1 MEKPE
6 FDKKYNALDKVDREM
21 LQITALIYEPTM
33 ITELLKCITQCGFLK
48 ELKHQ
53 EKLKAIRKFEHH
65 FMDSVESKLF
75 INRDIIDFIV
85 KDHCLKNPAL
95 NFYREQISSM
105 YPVKENRYNFF
116 RDNYDINRIIRDF
129 RIAFLADDKNE
140 LEQVFKLNEDA
151 GRKGSTRAALYLGLF
166 HSKFSTGL
174 MQQIPDEYKLKILEA
189 FYNAQQ
195 LKEVVSYI
203 EEHAGTIQDVA
214 LRSQMFDML
223 ADAYFRRGELEKLS
237 GLIKKKDVTPGFYS
251 PSIQFLQ
258 GNITK
263 AKKLYISEIQNKLGR
278 SKRMYCPPGIHGVY
292 FVLAMLATEEF
303 DDYFL
308 LSAINKGTKDNG
320 DVYQVFKAYVGLKT
334 GDDNYLNIDF
344 NYYHFSLYET
354 PAACLLMWM
363 IDKELL
369 HEKRLKDLAESK
381 KFAKRADCE
390 YLAYQYHT
398 VLTLVDK
405 KYKPS
410 PDEEKEYANL
420 SNKYMSNKYLDLS
433 TLFKEEAEW
442 KKSFKLLKNIAL
454 ESGARKVAK
463 GQSERLVWLVRHGG
477 SCLSFYPKEQV
488 IGKDGK
494 WSKGRPVALK
504 RMMFDKVNCMSPID
518 KQIAACISKEQ
529 FSTWGRYYDIEYV
542 LNTNKAMPYFL
553 KHPYLFLNDS
563 PTTPVELYKEEL
575 QLIVKK
581 RDREFEISF
590 PHDFETEGI
599 LVIRET
605 PSRFKVIEVTD
616 IQMRIAKA
624 LGKEHKLVIP
634 KETGPELKSII
645 GGLSAMIT
653 VHSDIKGGGDAKIAS
668 IKADTKPHIHLLPV
682 GEGVRAEFFVRPFKD
697 TGQYCKPGQ
706 GGKTVISE
714 VKGKQKQAIR
724 NLSKEIDSAAH
735 IISRCPSLAVR
746 GNYNDVFN
754 FETPEECLEAL
765 LDLQEIKDDIT
776 IEWPEGETL
785 RVGRKYSMSDMNV
798 AITMSDDWFDIDASI
813 KIDEDIVLSMQQLF
827 ESASRSRFVEL
838 SNGEFVALTNDLR
851 HKIEELLSY
860 TYSAKGKPKIH
871 PLNVLAVDELLG
883 DFNAKYDKH
892 WKKQLKKAEDSL
904 SFQPELPSTFQ
915 AELRPYQLDGYK
927 WLSRLANWGVGACL
941 ADDMGLGKTIQ
952 ALAVILE
959 RASTGPTLVV
969 APASV
974 CINWINESNK
984 FAPTLNTIL
993 FGPKD
998 RKEVINNL
1006 KPFDLIVCSYGLLL
1020 QESELISEVQ
1030 WTTTVLDEAQAIKNF
1045 KAKRTKA
1052 ALDLKSEF
1060 KLITTGTPVE
1070 NRLSEL
1076 WTLFNFLNPALLG
1089 TQQDFSAKFAV
1100 PIERDN
1106 DTKMRNSLK
1115 KTVRPFLL
1123 RRTKNQVLEELP
1135 PKTEINISIEMST
1148 EESAFYEALRRSSVA
1163 QIESMKDKKGGAV
1176 HLRILAELTKL
1187 RRACCHPALITKEI
1201 NIESSKLSMFIE
1213 IVNGLIGNMH
1223 KALVFS
1229 QFTGYLSIIRDTC
1242 DKMGIKYQYLDGAT
1256 SMKERQ
1262 KRVDAFQ
1269 AGDGD
1274 IFLISLKAGGV
1285 GLNLTAADYVIH
1297 MDPWWNPAV
1306 EDQASDRAHR
1316 IGQQRPVTV
1325 YRFVTKGTVEEKIIA
1340 LHKSKRELVDSLLD
1354 GADISGK
1361 MPANELMAL
1370 IN

>member
-6 FDKKYNALDKVDREM
+6 FDEKYNALDIVSREM
-21 LQITALIYEPTM
+21 LQIIALIYEPST
-33 ITELLKCITQCGFLK
+33 ITELLKCITKCGFLI

-53 EKLKAIRKFEHH
+53 KKFKAIRKLEYDFL
-65 FMDSVESKLF
+65 DSAEGKLF
-75 INRDIIDFIV
+75 ISWNIIDFIV
-85 KDHCLKNPAL
+85 KEHCLKNPAL
-95 NFYREQISSM
+95 NLYRKQISSI
-105 YPVKENRYNFF
+105 YPVKESRYDSFQ
-116 RDNYDINRIIRDF
+116 DKYYINRIIREF
-129 RIAFLADDKNE
+129 RIAFFADDKNE

-151 GRKGSTRAALYLGLF
+151 GREGTTRQALYLGLF

-174 MQQIPDEYKLKILEA
+174 MQQIPDEYKPGILGT
-189 FYNAQQ
+189 FYHEQQ
-195 LKEVVSYI
+195 AEEVVSYL
-203 EEHAGTIQDVA
+203 EGHTGTIQDA
-214 LRSQMFDML
+214 FPRDQMFNML
-223 ADAYFRRGELEKLS
+223 ADAYFEHAELEKLTR
-237 GLIKKKDVTPGFYS
+237 LIKNKDIIPGFYS
-251 PSIQFLQ
+251 PSIEFLQ

-263 AKKLYISEIQNKLGR
+263 AKKLYISEIQRILGR
-278 SKRMYCPPGIHGVY
+278 SKKMYCPPEMHGVY
-292 FVLAMLATEEF
+292 FVLAMMAAGEF
-303 DDYFL
+303 DDNL
-308 LSAINKGTKDNG
+308 LHSTLNRGIKEYS
-320 DVYQVFKAYVGLKT
+320 DVYRVFKAYVDVKT
-334 GDDNYLNIDF
+334 GVRNYFDGDF
-344 NYYHFSLYET
+344 DRYHFSLHEA
-354 PAACLLMWM
+354 PAACILMWV
-363 IDKELL
+363 IDKNLL
-369 HEKRLKDLAESK
+369 HARILKNLAEFK
-381 KFAKRADCE
+381 KVAKTAGCE

-398 VLTLVDK
+398 VLTIVDK
-405 KYKPS
+405 KYKLS
-410 PDEEKEYANL
+410 PNEEKEYA
-420 SNKYMSNKYLDLS
+420 KMGDKYLDLT

-442 KKSFKLLKNIAL
+442 KRSFKLLKNIVL
-454 ESGARKVAK
+454 ESSGKKTAKVDK
-463 GQSERLVWLVRHGG
+463 GQSERLVWFVKYTGA
-477 SCLSFYPKEQV
+477 CLCFYPKEQV
-488 IGKDGK
+488 IGKNGK
-494 WSKGRPVALK
+494 WSKGRPIALK
-504 RMMFDKVNCMSPID
+504 RMALDKVSCMGPVD

-529 FSTWGRYYDIEYV
+529 FSTWGHYYEVEYR
-542 LNTNKAMPYFL
+542 LDSNRAMPYFL

-581 RDREFEISF
+581 RDSGFEILF
-590 PHDFETEGI
+590 PHDFETEGM

-616 IQMRIAKA
+616 AQMRIAKA
-624 LGKEHKLVIP
+624 LGKEHKLALP
-634 KETGPELKSII
+634 KETGPELKNII

-653 VHSDIKGGGDAKIAS
+653 VHSDIKGGGEAKIDS
-668 IKADTKPHIHLLPV
+668 IKADTRPHIHLLPV
-682 GEGVRAEFFVRPFKD
+682 GVGIRAEFFVRPFKD

-714 VKGKQKQAIR
+714 IKGKQKQAIR
-724 NLSKEIDSAAH
+724 NLSKEIDSATR
-735 IISRCPSLAVR
+735 IISNCPSMAIR
-746 GNYNDVFN
+746 GNHNDIFE
-754 FETPEECLEAL
+754 FETPDECLEAL
-765 LDLQEIKDDIT
+765 LDLQEIKDDIV

-785 RVGRKYSMSDMNV
+785 RVGRKYSMSDMKV
-798 AITMSDDWFDIDASI
+798 AITTSDDWFDIDASI
-813 KIDEDIVLSMQQLF
+813 KIDEGSVLNMQQLF

-838 SNGEFVALTNDLR
+838 SDGKFIALTDDLKR
-851 HKIEELLSY
+851 KIEELSGY
-860 TYSAKGKPKIH
+860 TYSAKSKSKIH

-883 DFNAKYDKH
+883 DFNTKYDKH

-959 RASTGPTLVV
+959 RASAGPTFIV

-993 FGPKD
+993 FGLND

-1006 KPFDLIVCSYGLLL
+1006 KPFDLVVCSYGLLL
-1020 QESELISEVQ
+1020 QESELISKVQ

-1076 WTLFNFLNPALLG
+1076 WALFSFLNPGLLG
-1089 TQQDFSAKFAV
+1089 TQQEFSARFAI

-1106 DTKMRNSLK
+1106 DAKMRNSLK
-1115 KTVRPFLL
+1115 KTIRPFLL

-1163 QIESMKDKKGGAV
+1163 QIESMQEEKGGAV

-1187 RRACCHPALITKEI
+1187 RRACCHPALVTKEI

-1213 IVNGLIGNMH
+1213 IVNDLIGNMH

-1242 DKMGIKYQYLDGAT
+1242 DKTGIKYQYLDGAT
-1256 SMKERQ
+1256 PMKERQ

-1274 IFLISLKAGGV
+1274 VFLISLKAGGV

-1325 YRFVTKGTVEEKIIA
+1325 YRFVTEGTIEEKIIT
-1340 LHKSKRELVDSLLD
+1340 LHKNKRELVDSLLD
-1354 GADISGK
+1354 GADVSGK
-1361 MPANELMAL
+1361 MSSNELMAL
-1370 IN
+1370 IK

>member
-6 FDKKYNALDKVDREM
+6 FDKKYNALDKVDREL
-21 LQITALIYEPTM
+21 LQIIALIYEPNM
-33 ITELLKCITQCGFLK
+33 ITELLKCITKCGLLK

-53 EKLKAIRKFEHH
+53 DKFKAIRKFVNH
-65 FMDSVESKLF
+65 FIDSFESKIF
-75 INRDIIDFIV
+75 INRDIINFIV

-95 NFYREQISSM
+95 NSYREQISSM
-105 YPVKENRYNFF
+105 YPVKDSRYTFF
-116 RDNYDINRIIRDF
+116 RDKYDTNRIIRDF
-129 RIAFLADDKNE
+129 RIAFFADDKNE
-140 LEQVFKLNEDA
+140 LEQVFKLYEEA
-151 GRKGSTRAALYLGLF
+151 GNGENKRTTLYLELF
-166 HSKFSTGL
+166 NSKFSTGL
-174 MQQIPDEYKLKILEA
+174 MPQIPDEYKFKILEA

-195 LKEVVSYI
+195 IKEIISYI
-203 EEHAGTIQDVA
+203 EGHARTIQDVSV
-214 LRSQMFDML
+214 RTQMFGML
-223 ADAYFRRGELEKLS
+223 ADAYLGRGELEKLAR
-237 GLIKKKDVTPGFYS
+237 LIKNKDVTPGFYS
-251 PSIQFLQ
+251 PSIEFLQ
-258 GNITK
+258 GNVTK
-263 AKKLYISEIQNKLGR
+263 AKELYLSEIQNKLGR
-278 SKRMYCPPGIHGVY
+278 SKKMYCPPGMHGVY
-292 FVLAMLATEEF
+292 FVLAMLAAGEF
-303 DDYFL
+303 EGHLL
-308 LSAINKGTKDNG
+308 LSALNKRTKDNH
-320 DVYQVFKAYVGLKT
+320 DVFQVFKAYVDLKT
-334 GDDNYLNIDF
+334 GSGNYLDRDF
-344 NYYHFSLYET
+344 DYYHFSFYEA

-369 HEKRLKDLAESK
+369 HEKRLKDLAESGK
-381 KFAKRADCE
+381 CAKGADCE
-390 YLAYQYHT
+390 YLSYQYHT

-405 KYKPS
+405 NYKPS
-410 PDEEKEYANL
+410 PDEEKEYAKL
-420 SNKYMSNKYLDLS
+420 SNKYLDLS

-454 ESGARKVAK
+454 ESGTKKVAK
-463 GQSERLVWLVRHGG
+463 GQSERLVWFVRHSGP
-477 SCLSFYPKEQV
+477 SLSFYPKEQA

-504 RMMFDKVNCMSPID
+504 RMMLNKVNCMSPVD
-518 KQIAACISKEQ
+518 KQIAACISEERL
-529 FSTWGRYYDIEYV
+529 STWGRYYDIEYI
-542 LNTNKAMPYFL
+542 LDTTRAIPYFL

-581 RDREFEISF
+581 KAREFEISF

-616 IQMRIAKA
+616 NQMRIAKA
-624 LGKEHKLVIP
+624 LGKKHKLVIP
-634 KETGPELKSII
+634 KETGPVLKNII
-645 GGLSAMIT
+645 SGLSAMIT
-653 VHSDIKGGGDAKIAS
+653 VHSDIKGGGEAKISS

-682 GEGVRAEFFVRPFKD
+682 GEGIRAEFFVRPFKD

-714 VKGKQKQAIR
+714 IKGKQKQAIR
-724 NLSKEIDSAAH
+724 NFSKEIDSAAH
-735 IISRCPSLAVR
+735 IISGCQSLAVR
-746 GNYNDVFN
+746 GSYNDVFN
-754 FETPEECLEAL
+754 FETPDECLEVL
-765 LDLQEIKDDIT
+765 FDLQEIKDDIAL
-776 IEWPEGETL
+776 EWPEGETL

-798 AITMSDDWFDIDASI
+798 AITMSEDWFDIDASI
-813 KIDEDIVLSMQQLF
+813 KVNEDIVLNMQQLF

-838 SNGEFVALTNDLR
+838 SNGEFIALTNDLK

-860 TYSAKGKPKIH
+860 TYSAKGKSKIH

-883 DFNAKYDKH
+883 DFNAKFDKH

-915 AELRPYQLDGYK
+915 AELRPYQLDGYN

-959 RASTGPTLVV
+959 RASAGPALVV
-969 APASV
+969 APVSV

-998 RKEVINNL
+998 RKEVLNNL
-1006 KPFDLIVCSYGLLL
+1006 KPFDLVVCSYGLLL
-1020 QESELISEVQ
+1020 HESELISEVQ

-1076 WTLFNFLNPALLG
+1076 WTLFSFINPGLLG

-1115 KTVRPFLL
+1115 KTLRPFLL

-1187 RRACCHPALITKEI
+1187 RRACCHPALITNEI
-1201 NIESSKLSMFIE
+1201 KIESSKLSMFIE
-1213 IVNGLIGNMH
+1213 IVNGLIENMH

-1262 KRVDAFQ
+1262 QRVNAFQ

-1316 IGQQRPVTV
+1316 IGQQHPVTV
-1325 YRFVTKGTVEEKIIA
+1325 YRFVTKGTIEEKIIT
-1340 LHKSKRELVDSLLD
+1340 LHKRKRELVDSLLD
-1354 GADISGK
+1354 GADVSGK
-1361 MPANELMAL
+1361 MSADELVAL
-1370 IN
+1370 IK